1 MNQETKIYKYDNTS
15 SINKLIKKDVISKYI
30 IIKFEN
36 TIIYDY

>member
-1 MNQETKIYKYDNTS
+1 MNQETKIYMYGNTS
-15 SINKLIKKDVISKYI
+15 SINKLIKKDVISKYK